1 MAESAPS
8 NTAIYVVEGE
18 LVETEESEGEGRHL
32 DDSRPRIDDSSPKIG
47 GMIGNMLGEDEDHPG
62 GNEMDADN
70 NENNSLAAASSLSV
84 EEPFLPMDDP
94 ISLFDDDHNGGNYND
109 VKTNNMASLSASAVA
124 KKFDYAPIDDSNY
137 ESVNDDVPT
146 KYGLSSPASATAST
160 THTTTT
166 ITTSRGKKP
175 KGKLRYR
182 FPRGNVKKR
191 KQKQKEQLEQWKIR
205 EQQQQQQQ
213 GGHLYLSGAK
223 KFLAEYNDNIQ
234 LHEDVDEDLD
244 DGYSWGALLPPYDIN
259 GGTGNDNGDSNNN
272 INFDNDDDDSPR
284 RVRFDIHSNQE
295 IYDNEQDVR
304 MSKSRIVK
312 YKTAL
317 KIVGLIGIVIVC
329 STLSWFVGTKV
340 ITGEEGEEGSSMS
353 GNIVYKKI
361 DDNGEIIVKNS
372 TTNTKVTQP
381 PYDVRNEATLPTL
394 KPTISP
400 RPTLKPI
407 NPESLLAFKP
417 ATNST
422 HSPTLSPTQDCN
434 LIQIEVVTGIL
445 GVSETLSWTLIK
457 YDTSEIILE
466 GGPLS
471 SDERTITGGKE
482 GFCVTSGRYIF
493 NITNSGGH
501 GFGSLLG
508 AKQGGYYLIYSNHT
522 LVGGSDSFFLN
533 EEFSFQVPYYGDEP
547 DGDEIVHCSN
557 DFFMVFF
564 TDGRP
569 EQNRFELFHND
580 SGQVLVRGGPYHVG
594 PNALYYSRA
603 CLPDGVFNLT
613 LFDSAGDGVMYPGHF
628 QIYVEEK
635 FIDLQYKIGSSNST
649 SFVLANHPKPTSR
662 PTVAGCENFLA
673 LISTNLDQAHSY
685 YDHNI
690 TWELLHID
698 TGDIILNEGP
708 ISHNANLTYNECI
721 PPGRYS
727 FNITNTRGDGLGPK
741 GNYLIFSDTLMIGGS
756 TKFGLNEE
764 MVFSLPYDVDELS
777 GREFDWC
784 AGDFYLKLA
793 TSANP
798 QLIAWTVTNETGGI
812 FASGGP
818 YRKPFGTYSQWACL
832 PNGSYNLNIRSL
844 DIVGKK
850 ENKITVFVESKL
862 LVSITDDDFGQ
873 EYSTSFDLK

>member
-1 MAESAPS
+1 
-8 NTAIYVVEGE
+8 
-18 LVETEESEGEGRHL
+18 
-32 DDSRPRIDDSSPKIG
+32 
-47 GMIGNMLGEDEDHPG
+47 
-62 GNEMDADN
+62 
-70 NENNSLAAASSLSV
+70 
-84 EEPFLPMDDP
+84 
-94 ISLFDDDHNGGNYND
+94 
-109 VKTNNMASLSASAVA
+109 
-124 KKFDYAPIDDSNY
+124 
-137 ESVNDDVPT
+137 
-146 KYGLSSPASATAST
+146 
-160 THTTTT
+160 
-166 ITTSRGKKP
+166 
-175 KGKLRYR
+175 
-182 FPRGNVKKR
+182 
-191 KQKQKEQLEQWKIR
+191 
-205 EQQQQQQQ
+205 
-213 GGHLYLSGAK
+213 
-223 KFLAEYNDNIQ
+223 
-234 LHEDVDEDLD
+234 
-244 DGYSWGALLPPYDIN
+244 
-259 GGTGNDNGDSNNN
+259 
-272 INFDNDDDDSPR
+272 
-284 RVRFDIHSNQE
+284 
-295 IYDNEQDVR
+295 
-304 MSKSRIVK
+304 
-312 YKTAL
+312 
-317 KIVGLIGIVIVC
+317 VIVC

-340 ITGEEGEEGSSMS
+340 ITGEEEGEEGSSMS

-361 DDNGEIIVKNS
+361 DDNVEINVKGN
-372 TTNTKVTQP
+372 TTTATKVTQP

-400 RPTLKPI
+400 RPTLKPV
-407 NPESLLAFKP
+407 NPESLLTLKP

-422 HSPTLSPTQDCN
+422 PSPTLSPTQDCN

-471 SDERTITGGKE
+471 SDERYITGGKE
-482 GFCVTSGRYIF
+482 GYCVTSGRYIF

-522 LVGGSDSFFLN
+522 LIGGSDSFFLN
-533 EEFSFQVPYYGDEP
+533 EEFSFSVPYYGDEP

-564 TDGRP
+564 TDGQP

-580 SGQVLVRGGPYHVG
+580 SGQVLVKGGPYHVG

-698 TGDIILNEGP
+698 TGDIILKEGP

-832 PNGSYNLNIRSL
+832 RNGSYNLNIRSL

>member
-1 MAESAPS
+1 M
-8 NTAIYVVEGE
+8 
-18 LVETEESEGEGRHL
+18 
-32 DDSRPRIDDSSPKIG
+32 
-47 GMIGNMLGEDEDHPG
+47 MI
-62 GNEMDADN
+62 
-70 NENNSLAAASSLSV
+70 V
-84 EEPFLPMDDP
+84 
-94 ISLFDDDHNGGNYND
+94 
-109 VKTNNMASLSASAVA
+109 
-124 KKFDYAPIDDSNY
+124 
-137 ESVNDDVPT
+137 
-146 KYGLSSPASATAST
+146 
-160 THTTTT
+160 
-166 ITTSRGKKP
+166 
-175 KGKLRYR
+175 
-182 FPRGNVKKR
+182 
-191 KQKQKEQLEQWKIR
+191 
-205 EQQQQQQQ
+205 
-213 GGHLYLSGAK
+213 
-223 KFLAEYNDNIQ
+223 
-234 LHEDVDEDLD
+234 
-244 DGYSWGALLPPYDIN
+244 
-259 GGTGNDNGDSNNN
+259 
-272 INFDNDDDDSPR
+272 PR
-284 RVRFDIHSNQE
+284 RVRFDIRSNQE

-304 MSKSRIVK
+304 MSKTRIVK

-317 KIVGLIGIVIVC
+317 KIVALIGIVVVC

-340 ITGEEGEEGSSMS
+340 VTGEEEGEEGSSMS

-361 DDNGEIIVKNS
+361 DDNDEINGKGN
-372 TTNTKVTQP
+372 TTTVTKVTPP

-400 RPTLKPI
+400 RPTLKPV
-407 NPESLLAFKP
+407 NPESLLTLKP
-417 ATNST
+417 AINST

-471 SDERTITGGKE
+471 SDERYITGGKE
-482 GFCVTSGRYIF
+482 GYCVTSGRYIF

-533 EEFSFQVPYYGDEP
+533 EEFSFSVPYYGDEP

-564 TDGRP
+564 TDGQP

-580 SGQVLVRGGPYHVG
+580 SGQVLVKGGPYHVG

-635 FIDLQYKIGSSNST
+635 FTDLQYKIGSSNST

-698 TGDIILNEGP
+698 TGDIILKEGP
-708 ISHNANLTYNECI
+708 ISHNVNLTYNECI